1 MKSVQLTVFA
11 AVGVLC
17 AGMPSFAGDR
27 HAYRQYTPVS
37 SYNTSQYNASKSV
50 ASASYEQKCM
60 TLPCGSRWCYK
71 VRR

>member
-1 MKSVQLTVFA
+1 VSTVKSVQLTIFA

-27 HAYRQYTPVS
+27 YASYRQYTP
-37 SYNTSQYNASKSV
+37 ASGYYTPKSV
-50 ASASYEQKCM
+50 QAASYEQKCM
-60 TLPCGSRWCYK
+60 TLSCGTRWCYK

>member
-1 MKSVQLTVFA
+1 VKSVRLTVFA

-17 AGMPSFAGDR
+17 AGSPSFAGDR

-37 SYNTSQYNASKSV
+37 GNYTPKSAQSV
-50 ASASYEQKCM
+50 SYEQKCM